1 MIAVNFKY
9 QIGTNK
15 FSDEKKI
22 KTDWKELTFAELLK
36 LLDNAS
42 IEDEN
47 SRIATNL
54 VVISDLSEEDIRH
67 LDEDHIAAIRPW
79 ISFVDQVE
87 RLKVSEIP
95 EFISKINIGAE
106 SWGKYEAAIQLI
118 GAGNEKSLMP
128 AIAQIVSI
136 YADIDILPYKVPD
149 AYPIALYFINQLKE
163 FQLKYSRLQD
173 YKPKQK
179 DIAAGVEKLNQY
191 GFFTT
196 LHALAKG
203 DPLKYDDMLLQP
215 ADNVYQTLVL
225 DFELSEIRKK
235 YQENEDAE
243 RKRK

>member
-173 YKPKQK
+173 YKPKQ
-179 DIAAGVEKLNQY
+179 D
-191 GFFTT
+191 
-196 LHALAKG
+196 
-203 DPLKYDDMLLQP
+203 
-215 ADNVYQTLVL
+215 
-225 DFELSEIRKK
+225 RKSVV
-235 YQENEDAE
+235 
-243 RKRK
+243 